1 MPLRYTTVAIKTLA
15 DLKAA
20 LRGIEQPVV
29 LLEGRRK
36 VAESDKPLLG
46 DLARLLVEQL
56 PNATFRSG
64 NADGS
69 DTLFAEAVTAI
80 SPERF
85 EYVVPKKSMGRKRR
99 HQAAYCIAATELK
112 PAVEERLTLYT
123 NQASPASE
131 RLVKAYTG
139 EISNSRLAA
148 MGAYLIRDTLKV
160 TGAPDL
166 NLRPASAAI
175 FYADPNDPLSGGT
188 GHTIRVCLQQSVPYV
203 LQGVWRQWLLGPVS

>member
-20 LRGIEQPVV
+20 LRGIEQPVI

-36 VAESDKPLLG
+36 VTESDKPLLG

-85 EYVVPKKSMGRKRR
+85 EYVVPKDSMGRKRR
-99 HQAAYCIAATELK
+99 HGGAYCIAATELK
-112 PAVEERLTLYT
+112 AAAEKRTVLYT
-123 NQASPASE
+123 NEASPDTE

-139 EISNSRLAA
+139 EVTNSRLAA

-175 FYADPNDPLSGGT
+175 FYADPDDPLAGGT
-188 GHTIRVCLQQSVPYV
+188 GHTIRVCMRQNVPYV
-203 LQGVWRQWLLGPVS
+203 LQSVWKQWLGR